1 MTIMDKLIEQT
12 AEKIYLLNIDLNN
25 AVKNNLPVEQTDKIK
40 NEIKIEQDFL
50 TKLRGNLFKL
60 FTTI

>member
-1 MTIMDKLIEQT
+1 MDKLIEQT
-12 AEKIYLLNIDLNN
+12 TEKIYLLNIDLNN

>member
-25 AVKNNLPVEQTDKIK
+25 AVKNNLPVEQIK
-40 NEIKIEQDFL
+40 
-50 TKLRGNLFKL
+50 
-60 FTTI
+60 

>member
-1 MTIMDKLIEQT
+1 MDDLITQT
-12 AEKIYLLNIDLNN
+12 AKKIYLLNIDLNN